1 MEKKK
6 VAKETTERRPAV
18 LQQLPD
24 HVLQQIMLHLDVK
37 TAVRVSSAA
46 RGWRHLWFDSQRSHI
61 HLDIR
66 DFHGDWG
73 RLFDVVDRML
83 RHRGTDTNTQP
94 ESAITELHLSFTGQ
108 RAAPATAVDRS
119 ADPQKLL
126 RLSISGRTPSWPPFS
141 RRFVDSEPPRWAF
154 SFLKRFRF
162 LKELT
167 LHAMHFPDEACIE
180 GSASFLAGNF
190 PSLEVLRLE
199 GCSCY
204 WKIPV
209 AHPRLK
215 QLYIRSLA
223 SVFSLRLG
231 IDAPQLDKLEVE
243 IETMAFLRISAPALR
258 EFRWLGGYSRE
269 IEMQKLNSIT
279 EVEIAL
285 PDNVGGGRNSSMLPI
300 FLEMTPGAT
309 SLKLCSISIHVFYL
323 KPDLDEFLPHF
334 GCLRHLEIAAKLCK
348 ETAYVLSHMFHKFP
362 QLQTLTIDPNW
373 KFEYPPTFTPQS
385 SREVLDCRASHLRIV
400 TIYGSLHGSAAKKFM
415 VFLLKS
421 AVALKKI
428 VIKCINP
435 EAQLPL
441 KDILLNLPRSSSD
454 LNIEIC
460 KREF

>member
-46 RGWRHLWFDSQRSHI
+46 RGWRHLWLDSQRSHI

-73 RLFDVVDRML
+73 RLFDIVDRML

-141 RRFVDSEPPRWAF
+141 RRFVDSEPLRWAF
-154 SFLKRFRF
+154 TFLKRFRF

-180 GSASFLAGNF
+180 QPGSASFLAGNF

-204 WKIPV
+204 LEIPV

-215 QLYIRSLA
+215 QLYIHGLA
-223 SVFSLRLG
+223 SAFSLRLG
-231 IDAPQLDKLEVE
+231 IDAPQLDKLDVE
-243 IETMAFLRISAPALR
+243 IETMALLRISAPALR

-269 IEMQKLNSIT
+269 IEMQQLNSIT

-285 PDNVGGGRNSSMLPI
+285 PDNVGFGRNSSMLPI

-309 SLKLCSISIHVFYL
+309 SLKLCSISIHV
-323 KPDLDEFLPHF
+323 
-334 GCLRHLEIAAKLCK
+334 
-348 ETAYVLSHMFHKFP
+348 S
-362 QLQTLTIDPNW
+362 
-373 KFEYPPTFTPQS
+373 
-385 SREVLDCRASHLRIV
+385 
-400 TIYGSLHGSAAKKFM
+400 
-415 VFLLKS
+415 
-421 AVALKKI
+421 
-428 VIKCINP
+428 
-435 EAQLPL
+435 PL
-441 KDILLNLPRSSSD
+441 KLPNNLCSS
-454 LNIEIC
+454 
-460 KREF
+460 